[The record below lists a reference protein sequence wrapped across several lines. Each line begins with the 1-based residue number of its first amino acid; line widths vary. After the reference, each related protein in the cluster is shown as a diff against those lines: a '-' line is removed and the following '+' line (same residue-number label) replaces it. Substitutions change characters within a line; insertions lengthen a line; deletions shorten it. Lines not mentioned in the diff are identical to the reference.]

1 MDRNM
6 YKYFEL
12 DQNVGTLRTKF
23 STFDYES
30 FTLNIILCNFEE
42 FIELNR
48 YRKVLSV
55 NIEVKRQYADS
66 SS

>member
-1 MDRNM
+1 MDTNM

-42 FIELNR
+42 FCELNR